1 MRESASAVAEESQ
14 PRGTFVALSVYCFPR
29 SVRPRQSCLVLANG
43 PGTGWSFSFLFM
55 SPSPVQAV
63 GTPAQAKR
71 QALQDHIL
79 AVVQDRQLAGVGVA
93 MGVGKTLIGLRDMA
107 RLLASSRLSGSA
119 TKSFLVAA
127 PTQAILDSWPL
138 EARKFGLAHLLDQVE
153 FTTYR
158 SLSKTLSIG
167 RYHKLYLDECHALK
181 DSHEP
186 SLKIHVAQQNSILGL
201 TGTPPAQ
208 ADSEKGRLVATY
220 CPMLIDYTTDEAVL
234 AGLLNDYR
242 LVVHRLSLSS
252 VRDYVVSFQSGSQF
266 TTSERESYQYWSTR
280 LANAAQDALPVET
293 LRLLRMQALM
303 HFPGKGRYMAHLASQ
318 FTEKVLLFTCNQ
330 QQAEQQAEYTYHS
343 KNKDSQANL
352 AKFNTGEIQRLACV
366 AQLSEG
372 INIPQLRVGIIWHAF
387 GNERKAAQ
395 RIGRLLRLNPEETA
409 TVHLLMYQDT
419 VDEHWVAQALAAFDP
434 TKISYVDASRQYLGC

>member
-1 MRESASAVAEESQ
+1 MSTSSEQTAGLSAA
-14 PRGTFVALSVYCFPR
+14 T
-29 SVRPRQSCLVLANG
+29 
-43 PGTGWSFSFLFM
+43 
-55 SPSPVQAV
+55 
-63 GTPAQAKR
+63 KK

-79 AVVQDRQLAGVGVA
+79 ALIHGRQLAGIAVA

-107 RLLASSRLSGSA
+107 RVLAEASPAGDI
-119 TKSFLVAA
+119 TTPFLVAA
-127 PTQAILDSWPL
+127 PSQAILDSWPQ
-138 EARKFGLAHLLDQVE
+138 EASKFGLTHLLDAIT

-158 SLSKTLSIG
+158 SLSKVLVQG

-181 DSHEP
+181 NSHQP
-186 SLKIHVAQQNSILGL
+186 GLKAHVARKGSILGL

-208 ADSEKGRLVATY
+208 PDSEKGWLVATY
-220 CPMLIDYTTDEAVL
+220 CPMLVDYTTDEAVL

-242 LVVHRLSLSS
+242 LVVHRLPLSS
-252 VRDYVVSFQSGSQF
+252 VRDYVVTFKSGSKF
-266 TTSERESYQYWSTR
+266 TTSERENYQYWSGR

-303 HFPGKGRYMAHLASQ
+303 HYPGKGRYMAHLASQ

-330 QQAEQQAEYTYHS
+330 QQAEEQAAHTYHS

-352 AKFNTGEIQRLACV
+352 ELFNAGTIQRLACV

-372 INIPQLRVGIIWHAF
+372 VNIAHLRLGIIWHAF

-395 RIGRLLRLNPEETA
+395 RIGRLLRLNPDQTA

-419 VDEHWVAQALAAFDP
+419 VDEHWVEQALAAFDP
-434 TKISYVDASRQYLGC
+434 TKISYVDAIPVTS

>member
-1 MRESASAVAEESQ
+1 MSTPLTRPA
-14 PRGTFVALSVYCFPR
+14 GTS
-29 SVRPRQSCLVLANG
+29 
-43 PGTGWSFSFLFM
+43 
-55 SPSPVQAV
+55 
-63 GTPAQAKR
+63 AQAKK
-71 QALQDHIL
+71 QVLQDHVLSLIKGH
-79 AVVQDRQLAGVGVA
+79 RLAGVAVA

-107 RLLASSRLSGSA
+107 RVLVENQPLEA
-119 TKSFLVAA
+119 TTTPFLVAA
-127 PTQAILDSWPL
+127 PTQAILDSWPQ
-138 EARKFGLAHLLDQVE
+138 EARKFGLAHLLDLIV

-158 SLSKTLSIG
+158 SLSRTLSQG
-167 RYHKLYLDECHALK
+167 QYHKLYLDECHALK

-186 SLKIHVAQQNSILGL
+186 GLKAHMARKKSILGL

-208 ADSEKGRLVATY
+208 PGSEKGRLVATY
-220 CPMLIDYTTDEAVL
+220 CPILIDYTTDEAVL

-242 LVVHRLSLSS
+242 LVVHRLPLSS
-252 VRDYVVSFQSGSQF
+252 VRDYVVAFQAGSQF

-280 LANAAQDALPVET
+280 LANADQDKLPVET

-303 HFPGKGRYMAHLASQ
+303 HYPTKGRYMAHLASQ

-330 QQAEQQAEYTYHS
+330 QQAEKQAEHTYHS
-343 KNKDSQANL
+343 KNKDSQVNL

-372 INIPQLRVGIIWHAF
+372 VNIPNLRIGIIWHAY

-419 VDEHWVAQALAAFDP
+419 VDEQWVTQALAAFDP
-434 TKISYVDASRQYLGC
+434 AKISYVDASFC